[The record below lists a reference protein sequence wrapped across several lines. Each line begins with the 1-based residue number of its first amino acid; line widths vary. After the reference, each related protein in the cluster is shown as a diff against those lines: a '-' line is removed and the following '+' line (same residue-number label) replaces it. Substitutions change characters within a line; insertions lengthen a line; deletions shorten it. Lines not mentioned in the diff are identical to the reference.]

1 MKPQECRLLYCL
13 VVENSGYVLQV
24 DLLLVNFLHF
34 LQILEIKC
42 FLQESQ
48 ATTAAQP
55 VGFTA
60 GLKGAEERI
69 QNFRQ
74 QGNIADDIP
83 VVSYLSQQY

>member
-1 MKPQECRLLYCL
+1 
-13 VVENSGYVLQV
+13 
-24 DLLLVNFLHF
+24 LLLVNFLHF
-34 LQILEIKC
+34 LQILKITC

-74 QGNIADDIP
+74 QGNTADYIP
-83 VVSYLSQQY
+83 VVSLEGFIIETIPDR

>member
-1 MKPQECRLLYCL
+1 MLRKVHLA
-13 VVENSGYVLQV
+13 
-24 DLLLVNFLHF
+24 NFLHF

-83 VVSYLSQQY
+83 VVSLEGFIIETIPDR